1 MMMNLK
7 IHPSVGVARL
17 GNSEMCDKIESRE
30 CLSPESIGGLP
41 LEPESGLPVTFFKDT
56 AGRIKRQ
63 GQVFKLFDG
72 ETEITLD
79 DDRIEAIVWTVHLA
93 NKKAAWY
100 QYSELQGNLL
110 YGETNSYTARKVP
123 LRNADAVNRKS
134 LIIDPGPRSISG
146 CNVSGVD
153 FDRAS
158 IPPSYKHGSFPTAKP
173 QYGSAVNTLGT
184 LKTDNKGRLIVFGGY
199 GHAGGD
205 EALTSYGGSDTWHDD
220 TADGPVYCEVTYKDG
235 TTVTL
240 KAWVVVGSPDFAP
253 EIVNI
258 SSLDDTF
265 FDIGVRYKN
274 LVPSLF
280 SNGHFN
286 VDYIANYKRDILP
299 IIERISNYQWVANV
313 QSMSGFFSY
322 QFNFADNSEANRSK
336 RQAYYDYFRK
346 PDLKIGAIEKPQE
359 TLFSD
364 VNGGQLPMMPM
375 NSGSNSVSNTT
386 VEKFMALDDTQL
398 FLLGQWA
405 LGKFEDTP
413 EPAPFAVHPLDKAS
427 IGNCVGLPMC
437 PGIEVT
443 WSLQNPNLY
452 ESAYVIAHDGGIGAY
467 NETGL
472 TPSRDECEGGGCQ
485 PGDLTKRMACPWQ
498 ADFFQCTV
506 QPVNFTEPL
515 INKATL
521 KTEEKTQTIQTWLLS
536 VEQVDEDMSTIK
548 ASLNTP
554 TVQIEGEFDS
564 AGLKAMNETLQLG
577 SIEQVTV
584 TDTTSTPQPIT
595 PTYYSYWWPPQ
606 SPWDVLTG
614 EQTQLGQAQNHL
626 SAGQQVNYQRGI
638 NSFTQMVEHWSAL
651 AFIRNK
657 NAQNQGFPYFTEQER
672 NNELF
677 EYKEVTT
684 SQLTGNSADDGTAV
698 PVFFINDD
706 RKVIE
711 QKSEKGRLMVQYFA
725 ERAFAPIKVSAGGLG
740 LPRSGS
746 KVRR

>member
-1 MMMNLK
+1 MNLA

-17 GNSEMCDKIESRE
+17 GNSEQLTNNESSE
-30 CLSPESIGGLP
+30 CLSPETIGGLP
-41 LEPESGLPVTFFKDT
+41 LEPETLLPVTYFKDK

-63 GQVFKLFDG
+63 GQVFKVFDD
-72 ETEITLD
+72 ELEITLENEQ
-79 DDRIEAIVWTVHLA
+79 ISSMVWTVHLA

-100 QYSELQGNLL
+100 QYNELQGNLL
-110 YGETNSYTARKVP
+110 YGPLNSYQARNVP
-123 LRNADAVNRKS
+123 LRNADEPDRQS
-134 LIIDPGPRSISG
+134 LIIDPGPRTISG
-146 CNVSGVD
+146 ANATPID
-153 FDRAS
+153 FDRNS
-158 IPPSYKHGSFPTAKP
+158 VPSDYPHASFPSDQPK
-173 QYGSAVNTLGT
+173 YGSAIKTLGT
-184 LKTDNKGRLIVFGGY
+184 LKTDEKGRLIVFGGY

-235 TTVTL
+235 STKTL

-274 LVPSLF
+274 LVPDLYA
-280 SNGHFN
+280 NGHFN
-286 VDYIANYKRDILP
+286 FDYIANYKRDILP

-322 QFNFADNSEANRSK
+322 QFNFADNSEANRAK
-336 RQAYYDYFRK
+336 RQAYFDYFRK
-346 PDLKIGAIEKPQE
+346 PDPKIGAVEKPQE
-359 TLFSD
+359 TLFSHA
-364 VNGGQLPMMPM
+364 NGGELPMMPM

-386 VEKFMALDDTQL
+386 VEKFMALDETQL

-405 LGKFEDTP
+405 LGRFEDTP
-413 EPAPFAVHPLDKAS
+413 EPAEFAVHPLDKAS
-427 IGNCVGLPMC
+427 VGNCVGLPMC

-452 ESAYVIAHDGGIGAY
+452 ESAYVIAHDGGLNGY
-467 NETGL
+467 NQSGL

-506 QPVNFTEPL
+506 QSVNFTEPS

-521 KTEEKTQTIQTWLLS
+521 KTEQRTQTTQTWQLS
-536 VEQVDEDMSTIK
+536 LAKGESESTEVK
-548 ASLNTP
+548 ANLNTP
-554 TVQIEGEFDS
+554 TTQVES
-564 AGLKAMNETLQLG
+564 AAQCALNEETLQLG
-577 SIEQVTV
+577 SIEQVTL
-584 TDTTSTPQPIT
+584 TNTTSKPQPLT

-614 EQTQLGQAQNHL
+614 ETTQLGQTQNNL

-651 AFIRNK
+651 AFIKNK
-657 NAQNQGFPYFTEQER
+657 NAQNEGFPYFTEQER

-684 SQLTGNSADDGTAV
+684 SQLTGNPSDDGTSV
-698 PVFFINDD
+698 PVFFINDN
-706 RKVIE
+706 RHVIE
-711 QKSEKGRLMVQYFA
+711 QKSEKGKLMVQYFS
-725 ERAFAPIKVSAGGLG
+725 ERAFSPIKVCSEGLG

-746 KVRR
+746 TVRR